1 MIIIHQLNRQKHQK
15 MPTFAVFKRRQ
26 HLKLRLYCPQRGN
39 QSCAALL
46 KMWCIRNWLCL
57 AFLRAWLYD
66 NNDEKQHR
74 LSAVSHVIAVLKR
87 SLGTSSNGF
96 WLVTKRD
103 HYFLTLAENTFKNVS
118 FNIASEASY
127 FYILS
132 GQNFIKNAKNGQN
145 WGVFWKT
152 EACVRQCYQ
161 TGQFL

>member
-1 MIIIHQLNRQKHQK
+1 M
-15 MPTFAVFKRRQ
+15 
-26 HLKLRLYCPQRGN
+26 
-39 QSCAALL
+39 
-46 KMWCIRNWLCL
+46 
-57 AFLRAWLYD
+57 RAWLYD

-118 FNIASEASY
+118 FNIASKASY

-132 GQNFIKNAKNGQN
+132 GQKFTKNAKNSQFWRVFDKPETCGQTVLPDRSLLKVQKYVEN
-145 WGVFWKT
+145 AKIEKFKCDILREIG
-152 EACVRQCYQ
+152 
-161 TGQFL
+161 

>member
-1 MIIIHQLNRQKHQK
+1 
-15 MPTFAVFKRRQ
+15 
-26 HLKLRLYCPQRGN
+26 
-39 QSCAALL
+39 
-46 KMWCIRNWLCL
+46 MWCIRNWLCL

-118 FNIASEASY
+118 FNIASKASY

-132 GQNFIKNAKNGQN
+132 GQKFIKNAKNGEFKKKTKACGQIVLPDRSFWIGPKIDEKYQKWLIWRVLKTWSLRSNSVTRQVNLHYIWVDIYQKCQN
-145 WGVFWKT
+145 
-152 EACVRQCYQ
+152 
-161 TGQFL
+161 